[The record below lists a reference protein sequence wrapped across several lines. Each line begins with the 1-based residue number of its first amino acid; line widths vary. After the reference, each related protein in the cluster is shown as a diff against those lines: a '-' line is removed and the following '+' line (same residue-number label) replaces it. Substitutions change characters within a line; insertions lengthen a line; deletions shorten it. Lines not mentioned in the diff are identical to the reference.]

1 MLTTPT
7 AINGKVSLRVLH
19 HGLPPPRQPNDVR
32 REREYLTPAEVKRL
46 IEAAR
51 TSARTRRYGHRDSTL
66 LLLAYRH
73 GLRVSELV
81 HLRWDHVDFQAASL
95 MVHRLKGG
103 RSLMHPL
110 NGDELRALRKLQRDW
125 PNTAYLFLSERR
137 GPLTAA
143 TVRKLV
149 ARAGERAGIG
159 FPVHPHMLRHACGY
173 KLVNDGKDTRSIQ
186 DYLGHV
192 NIRHTQRYTA
202 LSVQRFRDF
211 FGDE

>member
-1 MLTTPT
+1 
-7 AINGKVSLRVLH
+7 
-19 HGLPPPRQPNDVR
+19 
-32 REREYLTPAEVKRL
+32 
-46 IEAAR
+46 
-51 TSARTRRYGHRDSTL
+51 
-66 LLLAYRH
+66 LLAYRH